1 MFLSPTFS
9 DTTKKRIAS
18 KVRKFDSKIQTF
30 IDKQSDIFYK
40 ELNKIGYE
48 NNMGVIQNIKE

>member
-1 MFLSPTFS
+1 M